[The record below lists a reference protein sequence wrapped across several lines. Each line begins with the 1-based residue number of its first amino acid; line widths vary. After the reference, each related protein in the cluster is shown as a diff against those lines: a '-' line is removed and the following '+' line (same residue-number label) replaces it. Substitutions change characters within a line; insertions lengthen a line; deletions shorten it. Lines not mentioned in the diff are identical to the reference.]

1 MAFENVDVQRV
12 RLSLKALKNS
22 LIINEEQMIFDSICS
37 ENNFKTLANDP
48 LKKGLKKLL
57 DERYGELSSLIDIY
71 QKIVDYVEEYQKLDK
86 EVSRLEREIDDE
98 YDDEG
103 PSYSKIRR
111 LKREKANCLNR
122 MDEIVSTVDS
132 MI

>member
-98 YDDEG
+98 YDDED

-111 LKREKANCLNR
+111 LKRKKANCLNR

>member
-22 LIINEEQMIFDSICS
+22 LIINEEQMIFDLICS
-37 ENNFKTLANDP
+37 ENNFNILANDP

-98 YDDEG
+98 YDDED

-122 MDEIVSTVDS
+122 MYEIVSTVDS

>member
-71 QKIVDYVEEYQKLDK
+71 QKIVVYVEEYQKLDK

-98 YDDEG
+98 YDDED

>member
-71 QKIVDYVEEYQKLDK
+71 QTIVDYVEEYQKLDK

-98 YDDEG
+98 YDDED

>member
-12 RLSLKALKNS
+12 RLALKALKNS

-98 YDDEG
+98 YDDED

>member
-98 YDDEG
+98 YDDED